1 MRRFS
6 ESYRRPFDFVS
17 SQEALDTSTP
27 MGKAMFS
34 DVYFNQKRTVALVH
48 VNWWCGGLCGRP
60 TWRAF
65 EKGGD
70 GVWQIAPW
78 ARFCPVVVERNPA
91 TILEIV
97 ATL

>member
-1 MRRFS
+1 
-6 ESYRRPFDFVS
+6 
-17 SQEALDTSTP
+17 

-78 ARFCPVVVERNPA
+78 ARFCPVIVERNPA